1 MAPRHVLHV
10 LPHAGGGAETYLDV
24 LERTAGFT
32 HERFYL
38 SRDRTPLGALASI
51 PVRWPRLAARL
62 RRADLLH
69 THGDVATV
77 LVLPLLRTRP
87 TVMTTHGLHLLRRTS
102 GPQHAALSRA
112 LAVAIGAARRVI
124 CTSGAERDDLVAVVR
139 SADRWKLTV
148 IFNGIDRPAPLGADR
163 GPSLRDELGIGAE
176 TVLGLFV
183 GQLEPRKAPLP
194 AARAATRA
202 RAAGAPFV
210 LALAGDGPQ
219 APSLRGLAGDAVKPL
234 GFRSDLER
242 LLAGADVFVAP
253 SEREGMSLAL
263 LAAMA
268 HGLAV
273 VASDGP
279 GNPEA
284 VGDSALLFPTGDESA
299 LAAALTRLCADP
311 ERRRSLGAS
320 ARARAL
326 DTFGAER
333 FVAATEAVYLTALE
347 PLTAP
352 ARAGGGRHA

>member
-1 MAPRHVLHV
+1 MASRHVLHV
-10 LPHAGGGAETYLDV
+10 LPHAGGGAETYLDM
-24 LERTAGFT
+24 LEPMPGFT

-38 SRDRTPLGALASI
+38 SRDRTPRGALASV

-77 LVLPLLRTRP
+77 LALPLLRARP
-87 TVMTTHGLHLLRRTS
+87 AVMTTHGLHLLRRTA
-102 GPQHAALSRA
+102 GPQHTALSRA
-112 LAVAIGAARRVI
+112 LAAAVGAARAVI
-124 CTSGAERDDLVAVVR
+124 CTSGAERDDLVAVVH
-139 SADRWKLTV
+139 SADRPKLTV
-148 IFNGIDRPAPLGADR
+148 IFNGIDPPAAPGPHS

-183 GQLEPRKAPLP
+183 GQLEPRKAPLT

-210 LALAGDGPQ
+210 LAVAGEGPQ
-219 APSLRGLAGDAVKPL
+219 AASLQALAGDAVKPL

-242 LLAGADVFVAP
+242 LLSGADVFVAP
-253 SEREGMSLAL
+253 SEREGMSLAV

-279 GNPEA
+279 GNPET
-284 VGDSALLFPTGDESA
+284 VGDTALLFPTGDETA
-299 LAAALTRLCADP
+299 LAAAITRLSADP
-311 ERRRSLGAS
+311 ALRRSLGAS
-320 ARARAL
+320 ARSRAL

-333 FVAATEAVYLTALE
+333 FLAATEAVYLRALE

-352 ARAGGGRHA
+352 APAAGGRHA